1 MRKPR
6 DYDAELKLLDERAKH
21 LKARK
26 LEQFGELVVAT
37 GADTL
42 PVEQL
47 AGVLLM
53 AVAQADAAAA
63 EAQRARGTAFFQ
75 AAQRPRRGASSINR
89 GRSSSGDGT
98 PSAAPPAGTS

>member
-6 DYDAELKLLDERAKH
+6 DYDAELKLLDEKAKH

-26 LEQFGELVVAT
+26 LEQLGELVVAT

-42 PVEQL
+42 PAEQL

-53 AVAQADAAAA
+53 AVAHSDAAAA
-63 EAQRARGTAFFQ
+63 EAQRTRGAAFFQ
-75 AAQRPRRGASSINR
+75 AAQRPRRGAARSAR
-89 GRSSSGDGT
+89 GNSSSGDGT
-98 PSAAPPAGTS
+98 ASAAPPAGAS